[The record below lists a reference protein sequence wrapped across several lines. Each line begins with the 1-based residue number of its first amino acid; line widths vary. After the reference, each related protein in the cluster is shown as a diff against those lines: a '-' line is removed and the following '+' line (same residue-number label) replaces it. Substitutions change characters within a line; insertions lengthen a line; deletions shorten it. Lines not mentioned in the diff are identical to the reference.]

1 MKNLTISD
9 LVRAVWRRRIWFM
22 VPLVLGV
29 AAAVAALQVLPRT
42 YRAVTTVLVEPQKV
56 PADYVK
62 PTVTSSIE
70 ERLRT
75 IEPQIKNRDN
85 MERIIREMD
94 LYPELKGRASMDQ
107 VLDQARR
114 DLTVRL
120 QGNTFYI
127 YFVGRDPVKV
137 ARTANRVAEVFMDGN
152 LRLRENQA
160 QGTSTFL
167 EAELAK
173 TKHRLEVQEGKIA
186 AFKRLNMGDLP
197 EQRDTNLRGVEQLQ
211 TKLEINMD
219 ALDKAE
225 TRRLLLQSQI
235 AELQRQH
242 RSGSSRRSTLTGLS
256 GSSSAPEPP
265 SRLDQLRTQ
274 LAELRARYTDRH
286 PDVIR
291 AEAEIA
297 QLEALEKARPARP
310 SSSPASPGTAVAE
323 VEDDDPARP
332 DPMLKAEITS
342 IDLEIRNL
350 KNERERILSDTS
362 RVQGRLEA
370 VPRVEQELLSL
381 TRDYDNIKNS
391 YESLLDKRLNARLY
405 ENLEKSQQGES
416 FTILER
422 AQPPNAPYGPNK
434 ILVLGLG
441 LIAGGLVGLL
451 AALLR
456 ERSDPTYL
464 DAESLQQAFPGLPLL
479 ATIPVFQGAGSTSRT
494 RRR

>member
-1 MKNLTISD
+1 MKNLTLND
-9 LVRAVWRRRIWFM
+9 LVRAIWRRRVWFL
-22 VPLVLGV
+22 VPLVLGLL
-29 AAAVAALQVLPRT
+29 AAVEALRVLPKT

-62 PTVTSSIE
+62 PTISTSIE
-70 ERLRT
+70 DRLHT

-85 MERIIREMD
+85 LARIVSEMD
-94 LYPELKGRASMDQ
+94 LYPELTSRGLMEAAIG
-107 VLDQARR
+107 QARR
-114 DLTVRL
+114 DLTVQL
-120 QGNTFYI
+120 QGNTFRI
-127 YFVGRDPVKV
+127 YFEGRDPVKA
-137 ARTANRVAEVFMDGN
+137 ARTANRVAEAFIDSN
-152 LRLRENQA
+152 LKLRENQA

-167 EAELAK
+167 ESELEK
-173 TKHRLEVQEGKIA
+173 TKSRLEVQEAKIA
-186 AFKRLNMGDLP
+186 EFKRQNLGDLP
-197 EQRDTNLRGVEQLQ
+197 EQRDTNLREVEQLQ

-225 TRRLLLQSQI
+225 TRRLLLQSQM
-235 AELQRQH
+235 AEMRNQQ
-242 RSGSSRRSTLTGLS
+242 SSSRRSTLAALGVAP
-256 GSSSAPEPP
+256 SAPDRP
-265 SRLDQLRTQ
+265 SHLDQLRAQ

-291 AEAEIA
+291 TRAEIA
-297 QLEALEKARPARP
+297 QLEALEKVQKAPPPAAA
-310 SSSPASPGTAVAE
+310 SPAAADAG
-323 VEDDDPARP
+323 EDAAPQV
-332 DPMLKAEITS
+332 DPMLKAEQAS
-342 IDLEIRNL
+342 VDLEIRSL
-350 KNERERILSDTS
+350 KSERERILGDIAQ
-362 RVQGRLEA
+362 VQGRLEN

-422 AQPPNAPYGPNK
+422 ALPPSSPYGPNK

-441 LIAGGLVGLL
+441 MIAGGLLGLL

-456 ERSDPTYL
+456 ERSDHTYP
-464 DAESLQQAFPGLPLL
+464 DVESLQQAFPGLPVL
-479 ATIPVFQGAGSTSRT
+479 ATIPVFQGARSASRT

>member
-9 LVRAVWRRRIWFM
+9 LVRAVWRRRIWFL
-22 VPLVLGV
+22 VPLVLGIV
-29 AAAVAALQVLPRT
+29 GAVAALQVLPHT

-70 ERLRT
+70 DRLRT

-85 MERIIREMD
+85 MEQIIREMD
-94 LYPELKGRASMDQ
+94 LYPELRAAGLMDRA
-107 VLDQARR
+107 LEEARR

-127 YFVGRDPVKV
+127 YFVGGDPVKV

-167 EAELAK
+167 EAELEK

-235 AELQRQH
+235 AELQRQQ
-242 RSGSSRRSTLTGLS
+242 RSSSSRRSTSTGLA
-256 GSSSAPEPP
+256 GGPSAPEPP

-291 AEAEIA
+291 TQAEIA

-310 SSSPASPGTAVAE
+310 AAAPASPDMSVAE
-323 VEDDDPARP
+323 VEDDPARP
-332 DPMLKAEITS
+332 DPMLKAELAS
-342 IDLEIRNL
+342 IDLEVRNL
-350 KNERERILSDTS
+350 KNERERILTDTS

-381 TRDYDNIKNS
+381 TRDYDNIKSS

>member
-9 LVRAVWRRRIWFM
+9 LFRAVWRRRIWFL

-29 AAAVAALQVLPRT
+29 VTAVAALQVLPRT

-94 LYPELKGRASMDQ
+94 LYPELKGKASMDQ

-160 QGTSTFL
+160 QGTSAFL

-225 TRRLLLQSQI
+225 TRRLLLQGQI

-242 RSGSSRRSTLTGLS
+242 RSLSSRRSTSTGYA
-256 GSSSAPEPP
+256 GGPSAPEPP
-265 SRLDQLRTQ
+265 SRLDQLRAQ

-310 SSSPASPGTAVAE
+310 AAAPASPGPAVAE
-323 VEDDDPARP
+323 VEDDDGGRP
-332 DPMLKAEITS
+332 DPMLKAEIAS

-350 KNERERILSDTS
+350 KNERERILADTS

-434 ILVLGLG
+434 LLVLGLG
-441 LIAGGLVGLL
+441 LIAGGLAGLL

-464 DAESLQQAFPGLPLL
+464 DAEALQQAFPGLPLL
-479 ATIPVFQGAGSTSRT
+479 ATIPVFQSAGSTSRA

>member
-9 LVRAVWRRRIWFM
+9 LVRAVWRRRIWFL

-29 AAAVAALQVLPRT
+29 VAAVAALQVLPRT

-94 LYPELKGRASMDQ
+94 LYPELKGKASMDQ

-167 EAELAK
+167 EAEMEK

-225 TRRLLLQSQI
+225 TRRLLLQGQI
-235 AELQRQH
+235 AELQRQ
-242 RSGSSRRSTLTGLS
+242 RSTTRRSTPAGL
-256 GSSSAPEPP
+256 GGGPSAPEPP
-265 SRLDQLRTQ
+265 SRLDQLRAQ

-291 AEAEIA
+291 TQAEIA
-297 QLEALEKARPARP
+297 QLEALEKAQPARP
-310 SSSPASPGTAVAE
+310 SAPPASPGTAVAE
-323 VEDDDPARP
+323 MEDDNAGRP
-332 DPMLKAEITS
+332 DPMLKAEIAS

-350 KNERERILSDTS
+350 KNERERILTDTS

-381 TRDYDNIKNS
+381 TRDYDNIKSS

-434 ILVLGLG
+434 LLVLGLG
-441 LIAGGLVGLL
+441 LIGGGLAGLL

-479 ATIPVFQGAGSTSRT
+479 ATIPVFQSAGSTSRT

>member
-9 LVRAVWRRRIWFM
+9 LVRAVWRRRVWFL

-29 AAAVAALQVLPRT
+29 VVAVAALQVLPRT

-62 PTVTSSIE
+62 PTVTTSIE

-94 LYPELKGRASMDQ
+94 LYPELKGKASMDQ

-173 TKHRLEVQEGKIA
+173 TKHRLEVQEAKIA

-242 RSGSSRRSTLTGLS
+242 RSLSSRRSTSTGFV
-256 GSSSAPEPP
+256 GGPTAPEPP

-291 AEAEIA
+291 AQAEIA
-297 QLEALEKARPARP
+297 QLEALERAQPARP
-310 SSSPASPGTAVAE
+310 SAAPASPGTAAVAE
-323 VEDDDPARP
+323 VDDDAGRP
-332 DPMLKAEITS
+332 DPMLKAELAS
-342 IDLEIRNL
+342 IDLEVRNL
-350 KNERERILSDTS
+350 KNERERILADTS

-381 TRDYDNIKNS
+381 TRDYENIKSS

-416 FTILER
+416 FTILE
-422 AQPPNAPYGPNK
+422 
-434 ILVLGLG
+434 LGLG

-464 DAESLQQAFPGLPLL
+464 NAESLQQAFPGLPLL

>member
-1 MKNLTISD
+1 MKNLTIND
-9 LVRAVWRRRIWFM
+9 LVRAVWRRRVWFL

-29 AAAVAALQVLPRT
+29 VAAVAALQVLPRT

-62 PTVTSSIE
+62 PTVTTSIE

-94 LYPELKGRASMDQ
+94 LYPELKGKASMDQ

-242 RSGSSRRSTLTGLS
+242 RSSSSRRSTSTGLA
-256 GSSSAPEPP
+256 GAPSAPEPP

-291 AEAEIA
+291 AQAEIA
-297 QLEALEKARPARP
+297 QLEALERAQPARP
-310 SSSPASPGTAVAE
+310 SAAPASPGTAVAE
-323 VEDDDPARP
+323 VDDDDAGRP
-332 DPMLKAEITS
+332 DPMLKAELAS
-342 IDLEIRNL
+342 IDLEVRNL
-350 KNERERILSDTS
+350 KNERERILADTS

-381 TRDYDNIKNS
+381 SRDYDNIKSS

-434 ILVLGLG
+434 LLVLGLG
-441 LIAGGLVGLL
+441 LIGGGLVGLL

>member
-9 LVRAVWRRRIWFM
+9 LVRAIWRRRVWFL

-29 AAAVAALQVLPRT
+29 VAAVAALQVLPRT

-173 TKHRLEVQEGKIA
+173 TKHRLEVQEAKIA

-235 AELQRQH
+235 SELQRQQ
-242 RSGSSRRSTLTGLS
+242 RASSRRSTSPGLG
-256 GSSSAPEPP
+256 GSPSAPEPP

-291 AEAEIA
+291 AQAEIA
-297 QLEALEKARPARP
+297 QLEALEKAQPARP
-310 SSSPASPGTAVAE
+310 SAAPASPGTAVAE
-323 VEDDDPARP
+323 LEDDDAARP
-332 DPMLKAEITS
+332 DPMLRAELAS

-381 TRDYDNIKNS
+381 TRDYDNIKKS

-434 ILVLGLG
+434 LLVLGLG
-441 LIAGGLVGLL
+441 LIGGGLVGLL

>member
-1 MKNLTISD
+1 MKNLTLSD
-9 LVRAVWRRRIWFM
+9 LARAVWRRRVWFL
-22 VPLVLGV
+22 VPLLLGLG
-29 AAAVAALQVLPRT
+29 AAVAALRVLPRT

-62 PTVTSSIE
+62 PTISSSIE

-85 MERIIREMD
+85 LERIVHEMD
-94 LYPELKGRASMDQ
+94 LYPEVARVSMDAAI
-107 VLDQARR
+107 DRARR
-114 DLTVRL
+114 DLTVQL
-120 QGNTFYI
+120 QGNTFRI
-127 YFVGRDPVKV
+127 YFEGRDPVKA
-137 ARTANRVAEVFMDGN
+137 ARTANRVAEAFIDSN
-152 LRLRENQA
+152 LKLRENQA
-160 QGTSTFL
+160 QGTSSFL
-167 EAELAK
+167 ETELEK
-173 TKHRLEVQEGKIA
+173 TKSRLEVQEAKIA
-186 AFKRLNMGDLP
+186 EFKRQNMGDLP

-211 TKLEINMD
+211 TKLEINVD

-225 TRRLLLQSQI
+225 TRRLLLQSQM
-235 AELQRQH
+235 ADLRNQR
-242 RSGSSRRSTLTGLS
+242 STSRRSTL
-256 GSSSAPEPP
+256 SALGVGPSTPEQP
-265 SRLDQLRTQ
+265 SRLDQLRAQ

-291 AEAEIA
+291 TQAEIA
-297 QLEALEKARPARP
+297 QLEALEKAQAHPARP
-310 SSSPASPGTAVAE
+310 APAAAPGAPAADNDN
-323 VEDDDPARP
+323 DDEAAKG
-332 DPMLKAEITS
+332 DPMLKAEIAS
-342 IDLEIRNL
+342 VDLEIRSL
-350 KNERERILSDTS
+350 KSERERILGDIA
-362 RVQGRLEA
+362 RLQGRLEN

-422 AQPPNAPYGPNK
+422 ARPPAAPYGPNK

-441 LIAGGLVGLL
+441 LVAGGLLGLL

-456 ERSDPTYL
+456 ERSDPTYP

-479 ATIPVFQGAGSTSRT
+479 ATIPVFQGARSASRI
-494 RRR
+494 RRI

>member
-9 LVRAVWRRRIWFM
+9 LARAVWRRRVWFL

-29 AAAVAALQVLPRT
+29 VAAVAALQVLPRT

-94 LYPELKGRASMDQ
+94 LYPELKGKATLDQ

-167 EAELAK
+167 EAELEK
-173 TKHRLEVQEGKIA
+173 TKHRLEVQEAKLA
-186 AFKRLNMGDLP
+186 EFKRLNMGDLP

-235 AELQRQH
+235 AELQRQQ
-242 RSGSSRRSTLTGLS
+242 RSSSRRSTSTGL
-256 GSSSAPEPP
+256 GGGPSAPEPP

-291 AEAEIA
+291 AQAEIA
-297 QLEALEKARPARP
+297 QLEALEKAQPVRP
-310 SSSPASPGTAVAE
+310 STPPASPGRAVAE
-323 VEDDDPARP
+323 MEDDNASRP
-332 DPMLKAEITS
+332 DPMLRAELAS
-342 IDLEIRNL
+342 IDLEVRNL

-381 TRDYDNIKNS
+381 TRDYDNIKKS

-434 ILVLGLG
+434 LLVLGLG
-441 LIAGGLVGLL
+441 LIGGGLAGLL

-479 ATIPVFQGAGSTSRT
+479 ATIPVFQGAGSASRT